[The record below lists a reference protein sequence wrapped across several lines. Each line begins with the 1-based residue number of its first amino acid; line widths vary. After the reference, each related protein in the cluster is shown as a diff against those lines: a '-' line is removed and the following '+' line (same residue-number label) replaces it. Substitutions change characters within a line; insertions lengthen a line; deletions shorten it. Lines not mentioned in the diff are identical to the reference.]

1 MKAAVSSGTATPFA
15 RICFSPIRT
24 VMTVSPAAMVAVA
37 VSPSQ
42 PTAAPNASATKRM
55 GSIMR
60 PPRESGAVS
69 SVTAASFRVAARL
82 PSVSVTLVSAAAAG
96 VSSAPDGTGCGVEDG
111 PAVTSTSG
119 PPSGF
124 GTNFNRS
131 MQVMRGDTVP
141 IALC

>member
-1 MKAAVSSGTATPFA
+1 MSSGTATPLTS
-15 RICFSPIRT
+15 ICPAPICT
-24 VMTVSPAAMVAVA
+24 VMTVSPAATVAVA
-37 VSPSQ
+37 VSPFQ
-42 PTAAPNASATKRM
+42 PTAAPNASATKRI

-60 PPRESGAVS
+60 PPRESGAAS
-69 SVTAASFRVAARL
+69 SVTVVSFRVAARL

-96 VSSAPDGTGCGVEDG
+96 VSAAPDGTGCGVEDG
-111 PAVTSTSG
+111 PAVTGTSG

-131 MQVMRGDTVP
+131 MQVMRGETVP